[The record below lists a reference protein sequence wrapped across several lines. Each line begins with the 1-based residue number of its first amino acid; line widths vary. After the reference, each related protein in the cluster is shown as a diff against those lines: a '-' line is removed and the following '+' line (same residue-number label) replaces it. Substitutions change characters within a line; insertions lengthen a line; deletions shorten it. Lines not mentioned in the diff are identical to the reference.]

1 MKFNRLTIIIIL
13 LLNNNYTQAQE
24 IAIPKYSNTSLDFE
38 TRASDLVSLMT
49 LEEKISQLGDGA
61 PAIPRLNI
69 QEYHW
74 WNECLHGV
82 ARAGTAT
89 VFPQA
94 IGMAASFDTNTMREV
109 ADIISDEARAK
120 HHEAQRNKN
129 KV

>member
-38 TRASDLVSLMT
+38 TRASDLVLLMT

-74 WNECLHGV
+74 
-82 ARAGTAT
+82 
-89 VFPQA
+89 
-94 IGMAASFDTNTMREV
+94 
-109 ADIISDEARAK
+109 
-120 HHEAQRNKN
+120 
-129 KV
+129 